1 MSDGTARDSAW
12 FEALFRQHGNQV
24 LAYASRRCPAE
35 ADDVVAEVFA
45 AAWKHR
51 QTVPAEALPWLYRT
65 AAHQVMHSHRG
76 SSRRAAL
83 VSRSARMDEPD
94 RNPPDVADEVV
105 AQLDRSTVVG
115 RVMAALP
122 AADAEVL
129 RLWAWEQLGTEEIAY
144 VLVISNVAARVRL
157 HRARRRAEALLR
169 GAGASTQFSLVLSP
183 DLEELR

>member
-1 MSDGTARDSAW
+1 
-12 FEALFRQHGNQV
+12 
-24 LAYASRRCPAE
+24 
-35 ADDVVAEVFA
+35 
-45 AAWKHR
+45 
-51 QTVPAEALPWLYRT
+51 
-65 AAHQVMHSHRG
+65 MHSHRG

-83 VSRSARMDEPD
+83 LSRSACMDEPD
-94 RNPPDVADEVV
+94 RNPPDVADEV
-105 AQLDRSTVVG
+105 ATQLDRSTVVG

-157 HRARRRAEALLR
+157 HRARRPAEALLR
-169 GAGASTQFSLVLSP
+169 GTGASTQFSLVLSP